1 VRKEVCCVALKW
13 TRKIQFGKKTSD
25 VSLPKPIAQHLRET
39 GVKSVEVSLGEGGRI
54 VLTPA

>member
-1 VRKEVCCVALKW
+1 MHLALKW

-25 VSLPKPIAQHLRET
+25 VSLPAPIARHLKET
-39 GVKSVEVSLGEGGRI
+39 GVKAVEVSLSDGGRI

>member
-1 VRKEVCCVALKW
+1 MCCVALKW